1 MSKQTGAPEQAAAA
15 FAADFADLE
24 ANRISGFRRTTITV
38 PTRTL
43 KDLKLMAVGCDI
55 SLNAVFLA
63 CLDALLRGTGR
74 DPVPGLEARLDD
86 IIQRIKPLKDA

>member
-1 MSKQTGAPEQAAAA
+1 MSKQNGAPERAAAA
-15 FAADFADLE
+15 FAAEFADLE
-24 ANRISGFRRTTITV
+24 ANRPSRFRRTTITV
-38 PTRTL
+38 PMQTL

-63 CLDALLRGTGR
+63 CLDALLRDTGR

-86 IIQRIKPLKDA
+86 IIQRMKPPKDA